1 MISKERSADSQSS
14 ENKKKLDD
22 HKIQKWQSAKATK
35 EFVIVDMEE
44 FISQIKRNDSCPYF
58 IQMRKHIEE
67 YYETGDQ
74 ELEKRYKQM
83 KAKLPLLSITSLMYP
98 KRADINIIEYTGL
111 IALDIDDKDNE
122 HLRGKYSLVKEII
135 SDDLYTNMAFYS
147 PKGKDFGL
155 KIVVKVKLPKAIK
168 DINIRLKEEISN
180 EERKLLI
187 DKLKDFHKTAYTL
200 VENYYST
207 KYELNIDK
215 CATKIQGG
223 TYISGDA
230 TPYYNPNSSC
240 YEIVWVYCPKPK
252 VVIKEYY
259 NSGVSSIPNYQ
270 LMDNV
275 IDVFFKGN
283 TTGRNY
289 TVFQLAMQVKY
300 YGVSQEE
307 VVLYALHRWGD
318 SDFNEAEIRRAV
330 NNGFKKEYTPK
341 NQYIINNENNKKIA

>member
-44 FISQIKRNDSCPYF
+44 FISQIRGNDINSYF
-58 IQMRKHIEE
+58 IEMRKCINE
-67 YYETGDQ
+67 YYETGD
-74 ELEKRYKQM
+74 EGFKIKYDGM
-83 KAKLPLLSITSLMYP
+83 KAQLPLISTTSLMYP
-98 KRADINIIEYTGL
+98 KRADINIVEYTGL
-111 IALDIDDKDNE
+111 IVLDLDDKDNE
-122 HLRGKYSLVKEII
+122 HLRGRYDVVKQ
-135 SDDLYTNMAFYS
+135 SVSNNLYTNMAFYS
-147 PKGKDFGL
+147 PKGEDYGL
-155 KIVVKVKLPKAIK
+155 KIIVQVKLPQAIK
-168 DINIRLKEEISN
+168 DINLRLKEEISD

-200 VENYYST
+200 VESYYST
-207 KYELNIDK
+207 MYGLNIDK
-215 CATKIQGG
+215 CASNIQGG
-223 TYISGDA
+223 TYISADA
-230 TPYYNPNSSC
+230 TAYYNPDSSC
-240 YEIVWVYCPKPK
+240 FEIVWVYCPKPK
-252 VVIKEYY
+252 VVRKEHW
-259 NSGVSSIPNYQ
+259 NSDAIIPNSQ
-270 LMDNV
+270 IMDSV
-275 IDVFFKGN
+275 VGKFLKGN